1 MIQASNLSYTYPLSN
16 SPALREVTLSIG
28 AGELILIT
36 GPTAAGKTTLCLALA
51 GILHHELGGTLTG
64 TLSFHNRPI
73 ASYEGMSQLNQHISI
88 VFDDADAQLIF
99 TSVEEEIASGLET
112 RLGTV
117 SERRS
122 RIAEV
127 MEQCEI
133 THLRERAPFA
143 LSGGQKQRV
152 AIAAALAMDNNLLI
166 LDEPTSELDVRAT
179 GRIIE
184 ILKGLKKEG
193 KTVIVVDHS
202 LEGYRGVADRVFELN
217 HGQISRQ
224 GSFDE
229 LFPHTQ
235 GSVRAL
241 YDDPDLIPYIP
252 PKTEPI
258 INILNLIHNYG
269 SIPALK
275 GVNLSIY
282 PGEFVALL
290 GENGSGKT
298 TLVKHLNGLLR
309 PDTGQ
314 IRVLNLDAT
323 REPVMMLVRHTGLVF
338 QNPDTML
345 FADTVDE
352 EIRFGLENI
361 NASDPDAR
369 IREVLSMV
377 RLTGHEQT
385 YPRHLSRGERQRL
398 AVACILAMKPEIIIL
413 DEPTTGLDEV
423 ESDRMMALMK
433 SLQLQG
439 HTIIMVTHNMRIAE
453 EYADRIIVMELGKV
467 TGDYTNIQRA
477 AP

>member
-1 MIQASNLSYTYPLSN
+1 MILSTNLSYTYPLSTK
-16 SPALREVTLSIG
+16 PALEEVTLSIS

-51 GILHHELGGTLTG
+51 GILQHEFGGTLTG
-64 TLSFHNRPI
+64 HLSFQGRPI
-73 ASYEGMSQLNQHISI
+73 AEYEGMSQLNQYISM

-112 RLGTV
+112 RLATV
-117 SERRS
+117 AERRA
-122 RIAEV
+122 RIDQV
-127 MEQCEI
+127 MELCEI
-133 THLRERAPFA
+133 SHLRERPPYA

-152 AIAAALAMDNNLLI
+152 AIAAALAMDTGVLI

-179 GRIIE
+179 GKIIE
-184 ILKGLKKEG
+184 VLKGLKAEG

-202 LEGYRGVADRVFELN
+202 LEGYRGVADRVLELS
-217 HGQISRQ
+217 HGRISRQ
-224 GSFDE
+224 GTFDE

-235 GSVRAL
+235 GSLKAL
-241 YDDPDLIPYIP
+241 YEDPDLSPYSP
-252 PKTEPI
+252 QGTDPI
-258 INILNLIHNYG
+258 IRLENVHHRYGEIAALNG
-269 SIPALK
+269 VSI
-275 GVNLSIY
+275 SIY

-309 PDTGQ
+309 PDSGT
-314 IRVLNLDAT
+314 IRVLDLDAT
-323 REPVMMLVRHTGLVF
+323 TEPVMTLVRHTGLVF

-345 FADTVDE
+345 FADTVEE
-352 EIRFGLENI
+352 EIRFGLNNI
-361 NASDPDAR
+361 KTPDPDSR
-369 IREVLSMV
+369 IRDILAMV
-377 RLTGHEQT
+377 RLDGQEQT

-398 AVACILAMKPEIIIL
+398 AVSCILAMEPEIIIL

-433 SLQLQG
+433 SLQQQG

-453 EYADRIIVMELGKV
+453 ENAERIIVMESGKV
-467 TGDYTNIQRA
+467 SGDYSIRRVKA
-477 AP
+477 